1 METRENTGKLLLHA
15 CCGPCSLE
23 PVRLLREARVQ
34 PVLYYANSNIY
45 PPEEYGRR
53 LDTIRAWA
61 EGEGLQLEEGAYCPE
76 AWEATAGKAGD
87 AAKERFGTV
96 IHEAQPAP
104 ARTGEGADGDADAAV
119 GADAGTAA
127 IAGDAGVSGTPEA
140 PNVPADSEP
149 AEAPSSAELARQ
161 ARCRA
166 CYRQRFAEAAR
177 FAAENGYGQL
187 GTTLSVS
194 PYQYTAIIEEE
205 LCRAAEAHGLEPL
218 FSDYRPYYDAAT
230 QRSREK
236 GMYRQ
241 NYCGCRFSAEEA
253 QAEREQR
260 KQLRAQARRARLEQT
275 ADARAQEE
283 DQRQRNREEKRVYQ
297 LKQQRKRAILK
308 SLREARS

>member
-23 PVRLLREARVQ
+23 PVRLLREAGVQ

-45 PPEEYGRR
+45 PPEEYDRR
-53 LDTIRAWA
+53 LGTIRAWA
-61 EGEGLQLEEGAYCPE
+61 ESEGLQLEEEAYCPE

-104 ARTGEGADGDADAAV
+104 ARTGEGEGGDGGAAA
-119 GADAGTAA
+119 GAVAGAA
-127 IAGDAGVSGTPEA
+127 ACAGDAGVSAASEPVAA
-140 PNVPADSEP
+140 PNP
-149 AEAPSSAELARQ
+149 AEQARQ

-166 CYRQRFAEAAR
+166 CYRLRFAEAAR
-177 FAAENGYGQL
+177 FAAENGYSQL

-205 LCRAAEAHGLEPL
+205 LRRAAEAEGLEPL
-218 FSDYRPYYDAAT
+218 FADYRPYYDAAT
-230 QRSREK
+230 QRSREE

-283 DQRQRNREEKRVYQ
+283 DQRQRNREEKQAYQ

>member
-1 METRENTGKLLLHA
+1 MPAFSELPK
-15 CCGPCSLE
+15 
-23 PVRLLREARVQ
+23 
-34 PVLYYANSNIY
+34 
-45 PPEEYGRR
+45 PP
-53 LDTIRAWA
+53 TFPPI
-61 EGEGLQLEEGAYCPE
+61 
-76 AWEATAGKAGD
+76 
-87 AAKERFGTV
+87 
-96 IHEAQPAP
+96 
-104 ARTGEGADGDADAAV
+104 
-119 GADAGTAA
+119 
-127 IAGDAGVSGTPEA
+127 
-140 PNVPADSEP
+140 PNPPKPPGP
-149 AEAPSSAELARQ
+149 AEQARQ

-177 FAAENGYGQL
+177 FAAENGYSQL

-205 LCRAAEAHGLEPL
+205 LRFAAEAHGLEPL
-218 FSDYRPYYDAAT
+218 FSDYRSYYDAAT
-230 QRSREK
+230 QRSREE

-283 DQRQRNREEKRVYQ
+283 DQRQRNRKEKRAYQ